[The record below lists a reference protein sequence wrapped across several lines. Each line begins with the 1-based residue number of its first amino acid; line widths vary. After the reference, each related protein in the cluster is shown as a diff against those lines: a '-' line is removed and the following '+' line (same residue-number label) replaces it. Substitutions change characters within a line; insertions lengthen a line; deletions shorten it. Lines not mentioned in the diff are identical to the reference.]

1 MNASNFIK
9 NSRLFLQEYIITN
22 NLDSLV
28 IGISGGIDST
38 VSCAIARPVCDEL
51 SVSLIG
57 RSLPCNSN
65 SNKEVDAAW
74 IVGNAFCTN
83 FNEVSLEC
91 TYNDILD
98 EIEAH
103 EGDLNPLQKGN
114 IKARLRMLYLRNVAS
129 MHNGIVLDNDNY
141 SEYQLGFW
149 TIGGDSPMDLNLG
162 LHYLW
167 KSEVYDLAY
176 HLAQDYLGDR
186 DLDKHI
192 ALIKS
197 IQLTPTDGNGVSKS
211 DCEQFGLK
219 NYDEVDEVL
228 KYILANK
235 SVDVMDTAGY
245 KELLKKYGDGVNK
258 VTQRHFS
265 TLYKRANQPIM
276 PTKADLNYEEQL

>member
-276 PTKADLNYEEQL
+276 PTKADLNYEE

>member
-51 SVSLIG
+51 SISLIG

-197 IQLTPTDGNGVSKS
+197 IQLTPTDGNGVSNS

-228 KYILANK
+228 KYVLANK

-276 PTKADLNYEEQL
+276 PTKADLNYEE